1 MKRWNLGRT
10 ALVLGG
16 AALLGACAADDQSPL
31 AIEGP
36 EVQQD
41 LFARYVALG
50 NSITAGIQSGGIS
63 DSTQM
68 LAYPNLV
75 AQQAGAPFVLPLLRD
90 PGCPA
95 PFVDPL
101 GQGGRVGG
109 ATAADCGLR
118 VQPTRPIQNLAVPG
132 ARFADAINQYA
143 DPNPASSF
151 NRIQTIILGGRSQVQ
166 AAVQAEPS
174 LVSIWLGNNEVLA
187 PARSGQLAL
196 LPTEAQFTQL
206 VDQLVGAIRPIP
218 TLRTAVM
225 IGVVNTGVV
234 PLLQP
239 GAYYWLSRDAQGR
252 FLGKPVNLNC
262 SPFTALGQP
271 NPTSQNLVSLEMAGN
286 PAFPEINCADDAY
299 PVADPRRGTFVLSLA
314 EQATLTARVA
324 AFNDAIRTR
333 AEANGWIFI
342 DPNVALVQLGNQR
355 DAQGRYQNLRKCQAL
370 PAALQTGSPAAV
382 QTALVTSCP
391 VPAVG
396 PTAPFAAPN
405 FFGRLISFDGSH
417 PATFAH
423 QQVANLIIDA
433 LNARFQLQIPHVPA

>member
-10 ALVLGG
+10 ALGLFG
-16 AALLGACAADDQSPL
+16 AALLGACAADDQGPL

-63 DSTQM
+63 DSTQL

-95 PFVDPL
+95 PFLDPL

-109 ATAADCGLR
+109 AAAAECGLR

-132 ARFADAINQYA
+132 ARFSDAIDQYA

-187 PARSGQLAL
+187 PALSGQLAL

-252 FLGKPVNLNC
+252 FLGKPVNVNC

-271 NPTSQNLVSLEMAGN
+271 NPTSQNLVSFEMAGN

-299 PVADPRRGTFVLSLA
+299 PIADPRRGTFVLTAA
-314 EQATLTARVA
+314 EQATLTARVT
-324 AFNDAIRTR
+324 AFNNAIRTR
-333 AEANGWIFI
+333 AEASGWIFI
-342 DPNVALVQLGNQR
+342 DPNVALAQLGNQR

-370 PAALQTGSPAAV
+370 PAALQSGDPAAV
-382 QTALVTSCP
+382 QAALVTSCP
-391 VPAVG
+391 VPAAG
-396 PTAPFAAPN
+396 ATAPFAAPN
-405 FFGRLISFDGSH
+405 FFGRLISFDGFH

-423 QQVANLIIDA
+423 QQVANLMIDA
-433 LNARFQLQIPHVPA
+433 LNARFQLQIPPVPT

>member
-10 ALVLGG
+10 ALGLFG
-16 AALLGACAADDQSPL
+16 AALLGACAADDQGPL

-63 DSTQM
+63 DSTQL

-95 PFVDPL
+95 PFLDPL

-109 ATAADCGLR
+109 AAAAECGLR

-132 ARFADAINQYA
+132 ARFSDAIDQYA

-187 PARSGQLAL
+187 PAAQRSAGAA
-196 LPTEAQFTQL
+196 PHRAAVHAL
-206 VDQLVGAIRPIP
+206 VDQMVGGIRGVP
-218 TLRTAVM
+218 TLRGAVV
-225 IGVVNTGVV
+225 IGVVNTNVI

-239 GAYYWLSRDAQGR
+239 GAYFFLLRDADGR
-252 FLGKPVNLNC
+252 FGGKPVNANC
-262 SPFTALGQP
+262 SPLTLLGQP
-271 NPTSQNLVSLEMAGN
+271 NPLSQNLVSFEMVGNAG
-286 PAFPEINCADDAY
+286 FPEINCADDAY
-299 PVADPRRGTFVLSLA
+299 PAGDPRRGTYVLTGA
-314 EQATLTARVA
+314 EQQTLTARVE
-324 AFNDAIRTR
+324 AFNAALRTR
-333 AEANGWIFI
+333 AEASGWVFI
-342 DPNVALVQLGNQR
+342 DPNLALAQLGNQT

-370 PAALQTGSPAAV
+370 PAALQSGDPAAV
-382 QTALVTSCP
+382 QAALVTSCP
-391 VPAVG
+391 VPAAG
-396 PTAPFAAPN
+396 ATAPFAAPN
-405 FFGRLISFDGSH
+405 FFGRLISFDGFH

-423 QQVANLIIDA
+423 QQVANLMIDA
-433 LNARFQLQIPHVPA
+433 LNARFQLQIPPVPT